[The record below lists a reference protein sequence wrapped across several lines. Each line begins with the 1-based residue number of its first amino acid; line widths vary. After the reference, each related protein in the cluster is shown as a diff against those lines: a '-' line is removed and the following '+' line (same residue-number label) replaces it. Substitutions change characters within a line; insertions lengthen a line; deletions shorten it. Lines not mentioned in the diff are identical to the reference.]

1 MATID
6 SLCILVEIEE
16 VVLHIAIE
24 DLNNTFQTKK
34 VVVVKR
40 VIRSYEGRGRAE
52 EDMEL
57 LQMAAPGAHFRIDP
71 IAHIE
76 R

>member
-6 SLCILVEIEE
+6 TLCILVEVETIDAAFKATGEDSTEMRRKVE
-16 VVLHIAIE
+16 VI
-24 DLNNTFQTKK
+24 
-34 VVVVKR
+34 KR
-40 VIRSYEGRGRAE
+40 VIRSYEGQGRAE

-57 LQMAAPGAHFRIDP
+57 LQLASPGAHFRIDP